1 MDAVI
6 DTPTSVA
13 DVPEPVFTLV
23 YEQKNIT
30 NDIAPYVVSVSYTD
44 FLSGQSDEI
53 EVVLED
59 TDGRW
64 LDAWY
69 PGKGDALTLKIGYT
83 GAPLLACGR
92 FEIDEIG
99 FDEPPSTVTIRG
111 LGTGVKA
118 SVRSRKAKAYE
129 HTTLATIAARIAKR
143 NHLTLT
149 GRIRDIRIDRVTQYQ
164 EQDVAFLT
172 RLAREYGYAFKISGS
187 KLIFS
192 ELADLR
198 GSDSVLQ
205 FKRADLKS
213 IRLRDKI
220 KDVYAQAKVGYH
232 NPKTKKLV
240 VYGVTG
246 DSVGVVGQSE
256 AAAGKRKQSGQSTS
270 GDTLRLSTRAGSKA
284 TLQTKARAAL
294 DQANLKQTGGSVEM
308 TGDTKLAAGASI
320 ELLELGKLSGKYLIE
335 SARHRLDRGGGYQT
349 EVELKR
355 SALAVQAGKG
365 GGTAKKSTKGL
376 QVYGVTAK
384 GDVGVVGT
392 TPVAAKGK
400 KK

>member
-1 MDAVI
+1 MAAMS
-6 DTPTSVA
+6 DTTTSTC
-13 DVPEPVFTLV
+13 DVPQPTFTLV
-23 YEQKNIT
+23 YERKTIT
-30 NDIAPYVVSVSYTD
+30 NDIAPYVVSIAYTD
-44 FLSGQSDEI
+44 FLSDQSDEI
-53 EVVLED
+53 EVMLED

-83 GAPLLACGR
+83 GAPMLACGR

-99 FDEPPSTVTIRG
+99 FDAPPSPVTIHG

-118 SVRSRKAKAYE
+118 SVRSRTARAYE
-129 HTTLATIAARIAKR
+129 HTTLATIAARVAKR

-172 RLAREYGYAFKISGS
+172 RLAREYGYAFKIAGS

-198 GSDSVLQ
+198 GADAVLQ
-205 FKRADLKS
+205 FKREDLKS

-256 AAAGKRKQSGQSTS
+256 VAAGKRKSSERSAS
-270 GDTLRLSTRAGSKA
+270 GDTLRLSARASSKA

-294 DQANLKQTGGSVEM
+294 DRANLKQTGGSIEVV
-308 TGDTKLAAGASI
+308 GNTKLAAGTSI

-355 SALAVQAGKG
+355 SAIVVRGGKRN
-365 GGTAKKSTKGL
+365 GTVKKPTRGL
-376 QVYGVTAK
+376 QVYGVTAN

-392 TPVAAKGK
+392 TSVAPKGRK
-400 KK
+400 T

>member
-30 NDIAPYVVSVSYTD
+30 NDIAPYVVSVAYTD

-59 TDGRW
+59 ADGRW

-92 FEIDEIG
+92 FEIDEIA

-129 HTTLATIAARIAKR
+129 HTTLATIAARVAKR

-198 GSDSVLQ
+198 GSDAILQ

-256 AAAGKRKQSGQSTS
+256 VAAGKRKQSGQSTS
-270 GDTLRLSTRAGSKA
+270 GDTLRLSARAGSKA

-294 DQANLKQTGGSVEM
+294 DQTNLKQTGGSVEM
-308 TGDTKLAAGASI
+308 RGDTKLAAGASI
-320 ELLELGKLSGKYLIE
+320 ELLELGRLSGKYLIE

-355 SALAVQAGKG
+355 SAIAVRAGKG
-365 GGTAKKSTKGL
+365 SSTAKKSTKGL

>member
-6 DTPTSVA
+6 DTPTSTS
-13 DVPEPVFTLV
+13 DVPEPTFTLV

-59 TDGRW
+59 ADGRW
-64 LDAWY
+64 RDAWY
-69 PGKGDALTLKIGYT
+69 PGKGDALTLKLGYV
-83 GAPLLACGR
+83 GAPLLSCGR

-99 FDEPPSTVTIRG
+99 FDEPPTTVTIRG

-129 HTTLATIAARIAKR
+129 HTTLAAIAARVAKR

-149 GRIRDIRIDRVTQYQ
+149 GRIRDIRIDRVTQFQ
-164 EQDVAFLT
+164 ERDVAFLA

-192 ELADLR
+192 ELANLR
-198 GSDSVLQ
+198 ETDAVLQ
-205 FKRADLKS
+205 FRRGELKS
-213 IRLRDKI
+213 VRLRDKI
-220 KDVYAQAKVGYH
+220 KDVYARAKVGYH
-232 NPKTKKLV
+232 NPKTKKLA

-256 AAAGKRKQSGQSTS
+256 AATGKRKQSGQAAS
-270 GDTLRLSTRAGSKA
+270 GDTLRLSARAGSKA

-294 DQANLKQTGGSVEM
+294 DRANLKQTSGTVEM
-308 TGDTKLAAGASI
+308 IGDTKLVAGASI
-320 ELLELGKLSGKYLIE
+320 DLLEYGKLSGKYLIE
-335 SARHRLDRGGGYQT
+335 SARHRQDRSGGYST
-349 EVELKR
+349 EVEVKR
-355 SALAVQAGKG
+355 SSTAVQRGKG
-365 GGTAKKSTKGL
+365 TGAAKKSNKGL

-392 TPVAAKGK
+392 SPVKSKGK
-400 KK
+400 K

>member
-1 MDAVI
+1 MS
-6 DTPTSVA
+6 DTTTSTC
-13 DVPEPVFTLV
+13 DVPQPTFTLV
-23 YEQKNIT
+23 YERKTIT
-30 NDIAPYVVSVSYTD
+30 NDIAPYVVSIAYTD
-44 FLSGQSDEI
+44 FLSDQSDEI
-53 EVVLED
+53 EVMLED

-83 GAPLLACGR
+83 GAPMLACGR

-99 FDEPPSTVTIRG
+99 FDAPPSPVTIHG

-118 SVRSRKAKAYE
+118 SVRSRTARAYE
-129 HTTLATIAARIAKR
+129 HTTLATIAARVAKR

-172 RLAREYGYAFKISGS
+172 RLAREYGYAFKIAGS

-198 GSDSVLQ
+198 GADAVLQ
-205 FKRADLKS
+205 FKREDLKS

-256 AAAGKRKQSGQSTS
+256 VAAGKRKSSERSAS
-270 GDTLRLSTRAGSKA
+270 GDTLRLSARASSKA

-294 DQANLKQTGGSVEM
+294 DRANLKQTGGSIEVV
-308 TGDTKLAAGASI
+308 GNTKLAAGTSI

-355 SALAVQAGKG
+355 SAIVVRGGKRN
-365 GGTAKKSTKGL
+365 GTVKKPTRGL
-376 QVYGVTAK
+376 QVYGVTAN

-392 TPVAAKGK
+392 TSVAPKGRK
-400 KK
+400 T